1 MLMRCLWCGGWKKW
15 RRNAVKIGKI
25 SAVLGGRR
33 PPRRIKAHSA
43 TADHK
48 VLTTVMQAQV
58 TMHTDGSDW

>member
-1 MLMRCLWCGGWKKW
+1 MLMRGLGCGGGKKW

-43 TADHK
+43 TSSHK
-48 VLTTVMQAQV
+48 ARITVMQAHA
-58 TMHTDGSDW
+58 TIHEDCSNR